1 MVIFDDSIDSV
12 LKNSLFKGLD
22 RSCFKKYFNY
32 KNFYIAKEGEII
44 YSNDDESLFLYLII
58 QGEVKIKLTGIKKF
72 IDRYLF
78 DYFGEIEILKSTK
91 RISSALAMK
100 DTLIYK
106 IDSKVLMELC
116 LSNSRIKGN
125 LENKYTGDDEELEKE
140 KLSEEMILPL
150 PVLDDQPVI
159 EELIMS
165 NEIINNKLNTEL
177 SEEELDFI
185 LMKQKSQ
192 KQFKIVMKQVGK
204 INGDEKLKT
213 EILQDSSDYSEWQ
226 IVSEESK

>member
-1 MVIFDDSIDSV
+1 MLFDDSIDSV

-44 YSNDDESLFLYLII
+44 YSNGDESLFLYLII
-58 QGEVKIKLTGIKKF
+58 QGEVKIKLTVAKKF

-78 DYFGEIEILKSTK
+78 DYFGELEILKSTK
-91 RISSALAMK
+91 RISSAMAMK

-106 IDSKVLMELC
+106 IDSKLLKELC
-116 LSNSRIKGN
+116 LSNSRVNSNIK
-125 LENKYTGDDEELEKE
+125 NKYKGDDERLEKE
-140 KLSEEMILPL
+140 KLSEEMNLPL

-159 EELIMS
+159 EELIMP
-165 NEIINNKLNTEL
+165 NEINTEL
-177 SEEELDFI
+177 SEEELDII

-213 EILQDSSDYSEWQ
+213 EILQDSSDSSEWQ
-226 IVSEESK
+226 IVSE

>member
-150 PVLDDQPVI
+150 PVLDDQSVI

-213 EILQDSSDYSEWQ
+213 EILQDSSDSSEWQ
-226 IVSEESK
+226 IVSE

>member
-1 MVIFDDSIDSV
+1 MIFDDSIDSV

-213 EILQDSSDYSEWQ
+213 EILQDSSDSSEWQ
-226 IVSEESK
+226 IVSE